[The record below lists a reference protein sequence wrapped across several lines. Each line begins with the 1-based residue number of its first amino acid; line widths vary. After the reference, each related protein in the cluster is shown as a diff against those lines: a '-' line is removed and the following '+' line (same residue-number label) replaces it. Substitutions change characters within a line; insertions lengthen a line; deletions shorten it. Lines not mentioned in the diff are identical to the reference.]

1 MRLLQSPGTGELKAR
16 VLFHGTSEKVVASI
30 IKNNFDVG
38 ASPLDPELDGAQR
51 TKRAHYGKGI
61 YFTENASIA
70 LLYGNV
76 ILICQALMK
85 DTQIMNFGEVR
96 SETQSDIPDSFDS
109 RTVMH
114 GADDLIHVI
123 KMKEQILPIY
133 AVTFKNKNLST
144 DRKMFQQKARKKG
157 YVKKLLGEI
166 SNLLNSDNKTI
177 QGNSM
182 TPVYKHYIE
191 MLEKKENESRDA
203 PSDELISNLRKMKD
217 EISKGGIFQTL
228 SGGIFGIFSG
238 GGAPKAIVAGPRNA
252 SQLAQLRLSQV
263 RQLQQQK
270 QQQQQSKQQQQQSP
284 VLRYLPPAL
293 LPPIMPEFGQ
303 L

>member
-1 MRLLQSPGTGELKAR
+1 MGYFLT
-16 VLFHGTSEKVVASI
+16 
-30 IKNNFDVG
+30 
-38 ASPLDPELDGAQR
+38 
-51 TKRAHYGKGI
+51 I
-61 YFTENASIA
+61 YC
-70 LLYGNV
+70 V
-76 ILICQALMK
+76 
-85 DTQIMNFGEVR
+85 
-96 SETQSDIPDSFDS
+96 
-109 RTVMH
+109 
-114 GADDLIHVI
+114 
-123 KMKEQILPIY
+123 
-133 AVTFKNKNLST
+133 
-144 DRKMFQQKARKKG
+144 
-157 YVKKLLGEI
+157 GEI

-191 MLEKKENESRDA
+191 MLEKKESESRDA

-270 QQQQQSKQQQQQSP
+270 QQLQQSKQPLQSP

-303 L
+303 LERIFEMLRGRLKRLFEDGGSLTSSLQSRIKSFVENVKKEYRDDLPSDLLLVDDIKWISEYALKQDAV